1 MSKIYDPNK
10 DYMEEMKKH
19 AATGNESGF
28 NAAQTAR
35 NAKIA
40 GEKSGYATT
49 NYKMADFA
57 KQNGIGVPA
66 VPKINT
72 TPVPIGTNTA
82 TIPGVRVQNNAPA
95 MIGNYAFDTDFQAMI
110 DDAIARGD
118 FGSAKMFENLRNQKL
133 SYMNS
138 PYSETHVFNYNDPYR
153 GQMERMRE
161 DIQNREAFE
170 YDYRNDPQYKA
181 LRALK
186 EREAR
191 KAYNDGYGEM
201 SKQFEGGVPV
211 AMINKLIDTREG
223 IEAQADNYIPQL
235 KQMAYEMYMNEGD
248 QMMRNYAMMQ
258 DAANQDYNR
267 WTLDRDMY
275 VSGKQNAYDRGYGE
289 RAYAKNVADSDRNY
303 KRSVYTDDRNYER
316 SVYTDDRNWNYAVD
330 QDAKQR
336 ETGLIA
342 ANNDNILALANEI
355 LKNNKGMSEVDAI
368 AKAKEMLHNNGMWLE

>member
-19 AATGNESGF
+19 ATTGNESGF

-40 GEKSGYATT
+40 GEKSAYART

-133 SYMNS
+133 SYMIS
-138 PYSETHVFNYNDPYR
+138 PYAETHVFNYNDPHR
-153 GQMERMRE
+153 GQLERMRE

-223 IEAQADNYIPQL
+223 IEEQADNYIPQL

-267 WTLDRDMY
+267 WALDRDMY
-275 VSGKQNAYDRGYGE
+275 VSGKQNAYDRGYAD
-289 RAYAKNVADSDRNY
+289 RAFD
-303 KRSVYTDDRNYER
+303 RSVYEGDRAFDYSKGVDE
-316 SVYTDDRNWNYAVD
+316 RNWKYNVD
-330 QDAKQR
+330 KDSRQEER
-336 ETGLIA
+336 GLTQANFDNLYQVASAIA
-342 ANNDNILALANEI
+342 AKDKVSMDEAFER
-355 LKNNKGMSEVDAI
+355 
-368 AKAKEMLHNNGMWLE
+368 AKKYVPLLQ